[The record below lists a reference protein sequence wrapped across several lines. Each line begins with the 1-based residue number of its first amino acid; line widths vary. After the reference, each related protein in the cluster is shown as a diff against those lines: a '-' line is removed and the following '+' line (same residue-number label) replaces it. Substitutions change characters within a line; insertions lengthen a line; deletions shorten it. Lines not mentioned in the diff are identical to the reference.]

1 MSVPKM
7 SLLVYHDFASNT
19 VGIVKKS
26 DHRKKLFI
34 VSNAKMSIRSA
45 VIILSHLIFVCM
57 F

>member
-26 DHRKKLFI
+26 DHRKKFI

-45 VIILSHLIFVCM
+45 VTILSHLIFVCM